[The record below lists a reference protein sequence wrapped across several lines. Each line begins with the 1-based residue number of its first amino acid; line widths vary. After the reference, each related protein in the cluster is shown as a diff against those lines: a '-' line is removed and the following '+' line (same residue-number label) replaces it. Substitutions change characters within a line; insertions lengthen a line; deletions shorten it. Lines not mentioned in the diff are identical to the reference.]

1 MSNMLSAVNAYTN
14 QLKLGKGGAGDAI
27 EETDST
33 SGGGG
38 FSQLLQNQMEDV
50 LNTQKAAESAKVAAI
65 TGKADVTDL
74 VTAIANAEMAL
85 NTIVTIR
92 DRAISA
98 YQDIIRMPM

>member
-1 MSNMLSAVNAYTN
+1 MANMLSAVNAYNN
-14 QLKLGKGGAGDAI
+14 QLKLGKSGGEAATT
-27 EETDST
+27 EETGT
-33 SGGGG
+33 TGGS
-38 FSQLLQNQMEDV
+38 FSQLLENQLNDV
-50 LNTQKAAESAKVAAI
+50 LNTQKAAETAKMNAV
-65 TGKADVTDL
+65 TGTGDVTDL

>member
-1 MSNMLSAVNAYTN
+1 MSTMLSAVNAYTN
-14 QLKLGKGGAGDAI
+14 QMKLGKGASEGAESDAQGV
-27 EETDST
+27 
-33 SGGGG
+33 GGS
-38 FSQLLQNQMEDV
+38 FSKMLESQLEDV
-50 LNTQKAAESAKVAAI
+50 VNTQKAAESAKMDAI
-65 TGKADVTDL
+65 TGKGDITDL